1 MPNRNAEY
9 EREGLRARVKKKVS
23 HPPIYTMLRT
33 SEPKVS
39 GLGGLTGGNPLGR
52 RGAGMRVIAPGA
64 GLGGGGIDTRTEM
77 GGKDGLV

>member
-1 MPNRNAEY
+1 MPSRNAEY
-9 EREGLRARVKKKVS
+9 EREGLRAREKKVS
-23 HPPIYTMLRT
+23 EPPSIYTMLRT

-52 RGAGMRVIAPGA
+52 RGAGIRVIAPGA
-64 GLGGGGIDTRTEM
+64 GLGGGGIETRTEI

>member
-1 MPNRNAEY
+1 MSEP
-9 EREGLRARVKKKVS
+9 
-23 HPPIYTMLRT
+23 PPIYTMLRT

-52 RGAGMRVIAPGA
+52 RGAGMRVMAPGA
-64 GLGGGGIDTRTEM
+64 GLGGGGIETRTEM

>member
-1 MPNRNAEY
+1 
-9 EREGLRARVKKKVS
+9 
-23 HPPIYTMLRT
+23 MLRT

-52 RGAGMRVIAPGA
+52 RGAGIRVIAPGA
-64 GLGGGGIDTRTEM
+64 GLGGGGIETRTEM